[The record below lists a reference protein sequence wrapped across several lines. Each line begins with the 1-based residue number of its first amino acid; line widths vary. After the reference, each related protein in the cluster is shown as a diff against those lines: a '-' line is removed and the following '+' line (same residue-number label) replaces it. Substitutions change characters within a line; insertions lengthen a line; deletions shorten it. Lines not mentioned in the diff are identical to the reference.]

1 MVKTFRAVVKR
12 LPPPLYTKTHSLLSR
27 SRPLC
32 FFCMKCS
39 PWYDM
44 GFPNLAKSYVLLSG
58 SVSLRTSW
66 HYILLL
72 LLLTAVAVG
81 IIYRRTTTQ
90 QPSKSTS
97 AAAEPSSTQ
106 QRLSRP
112 AANQQSGRHFQLFH
126 ERMLYILLL
135 IFILILVL
143 YIYIFV
149 QLLASC
155 VVEYINIIPYYNL
168 TTQHVSFTFIY
179 TYIYIN
185 VLLFLEHNYIY
196 INNISR

>member
-1 MVKTFRAVVKR
+1 MVKIFRAVVKR

-66 HYILLL
+66 HYNILL

-81 IIYRRTTTQ
+81 IIYHRTTTQ
-90 QPSKSTS
+90 QPRSRRNPPAQQRSLLP
-97 AAAEPSSTQ
+97 PSSASPVVQ
-106 QRLSRP
+106 QPTSRVV
-112 AANQQSGRHFQLFH
+112 AISSYSMN
-126 ERMLYILLL
+126 
-135 IFILILVL
+135 VCC
-143 YIYIFV
+143 IY
-149 QLLASC
+149 
-155 VVEYINIIPYYNL
+155 YY
-168 TTQHVSFTFIY
+168 
-179 TYIYIN
+179 
-185 VLLFLEHNYIY
+185 
-196 INNISR
+196 